1 MGRYRQ
7 LGLVGFC
14 LMAIMAGK
22 AYCDDPHLD
31 FPPAEEEEFENWEDP
46 VEPTASAV
54 STIELNQ
61 KQKTPSEPS
70 LFGLAHS
77 LFQEWKKPPV
87 IPTVPEEDTR
97 KPVRDLASDPSVEIT
112 KGLTERAMAK
122 EVQFSETVKEASMGE
137 SSETYNQI
145 FKALSNGSVKARPV
159 ANPR

>member
-31 FPPAEEEEFENWEDP
+31 FPPAEDEEFETWEEP
-46 VEPTASAV
+46 VEPTPSTV
-54 STIELNQ
+54 STIELNK
-61 KQKTPSEPS
+61 KQKTPLEPS

-77 LFQEWKKPPV
+77 LFQEWKKPQLS
-87 IPTVPEEDTR
+87 PTVIEETTR
-97 KPVRDLASDPSVEIT
+97 KPIRDLASDPAGEIT

-137 SSETYNQI
+137 SSETYHQI
-145 FKALSNGSVKARPV
+145 FKALSNGSVKTRPV
-159 ANPR
+159 ASPR